1 MKKIRLFSILSFVV
15 IASLSLASCTTA
27 TPTTAP
33 AAPTTASAVDQPTKE
48 ITAPTEVPA
57 TSGEVVELTY
67 LMQQDAKLVPAMQA
81 VVDDFMAAYPNIK
94 VTIDSAPFS
103 EYHTKLSTSFAG
115 GNPPDVFWTD
125 IRTAQY
131 ASQGVLMPLDDRIT
145 QENRDD
151 YLASAWNETI
161 YEGVTYAVPLHQL
174 TEGIFVNTQ
183 MAADAGIELPTNVE
197 NAWTWEEF
205 MNVAET
211 LTKREGDS
219 TTVWG
224 FSQQRPLQDWSMLPL
239 FYQNDAVTLSPD
251 LTKASGYINSEA
263 GIEAMTFMSSWY
275 NTAKIIS
282 VESIPDGFPNGSL
295 AMMQAPSSYRPLLET
310 NFPDFKF
317 TIVPMFKNKSCGVTT
332 GGWNMGIAAAS
343 KHPEE
348 AWLLVDYVT
357 RIAHEKW
364 VTTSGYLPA
373 RKSVIEGNP
382 QFAEYP
388 WVVFMEQL
396 QKCAVT
402 RPATP
407 KYNFYFDTFKQMV
420 VDISVGEDVTTVVNR
435 TAEALDAE
443 LGQ

>member
-1 MKKIRLFSILSFVV
+1 MKKSRLFILLSFIV

-27 TPTTAP
+27 SPTTAP
-33 AAPTTASAVDQPTKE
+33 AAPTTAPVVDQPTKV
-48 ITAPTEVPA
+48 APTTEAPVI
-57 TSGEVVELTY
+57 SGEVVELTY
-67 LMQQDAKLVPAMQA
+67 LMQQDAVLVPAMQG

-103 EYHTKLSTSFAG
+103 EYHTKLGTSFAG

-125 IRTAQY
+125 IRTAMY

-151 YLASAWNETI
+151 YLATAWNEAI

-174 TEGIFVNTQ
+174 TEGIYVNTQ
-183 MAADAGIELPTNVE
+183 MAADAGIVLPTNVE
-197 NAWTWEEF
+197 EAWTWDKF
-205 MNVAET
+205 MEVAKT
-211 LTKREGDS
+211 LTKREGDV

-239 FYQNDAVTLSPD
+239 FFQNDTVTLSPD
-251 LTKASGYINSEA
+251 LTKASGYINSQA
-263 GIEAMTFMSSWY
+263 GIEAMTFMGSWY
-275 NTAKIIS
+275 NTEKIVS
-282 VESIPDGFPNGSL
+282 VETIPDGFPNGSL
-295 AMMQAPSSYRPLLET
+295 AMMQAPSSYRPLLEK

-332 GGWNMGIAAAS
+332 GGWSLGIAAAS

-357 RIAHEKW
+357 RTAHEKW

-388 WVVFMEQL
+388 WIVFMEQL
-396 QKCAVT
+396 EKCAVT

-407 KYNFYFDTFKQMV
+407 KYSFYFDTFKQMV